1 MRIEVIFR
9 TEGQADAIVG
19 EAEGESWPDM
29 QKELPALLR
38 SLADDLEKRDENG
51 EVPDAAAHG

>member
-1 MRIEVIFR
+1 VKIEVIFR

-19 EAEGESWPDM
+19 EAEGESWPEM

-38 SLADDLEKRDENG
+38 SLAEDIETRDENG
-51 EVPDAAAHG
+51 EGSDAAAHG